1 MMKNEKDS
9 KPGNVLQLPA
19 AAQQDEDGIG
29 ATNTN
34 TALNTSIAGIA
45 VTGRVE
51 RPNIHTLT
59 NFVRLVESISKRV
72 HESEQEKTA

>member
-1 MMKNEKDS
+1 MKNEKGN
-9 KPGNVLQLPA
+9 KPGNVLSLPA
-19 AAQQDEDGIG
+19 AAQQGEDGIG

-45 VTGRVE
+45 VLGRLT
-51 RPNIHTLT
+51 RPNTHTV
-59 NFVRLVESISKRV
+59 NQFVRLVESISKRV